1 MAGARPASRPN
12 SGALLSVPGETPR
25 IPPQPRMPRAGHRD
39 RSTASINHRHR
50 KIPPAFA
57 SNHLRSIRHY
67 GIRMESERRRIGEVL
82 RSIQLAAQ
90 FAKPPNQDAFEL
102 ESGFTLGSASNGI
115 NPPAEPVI
123 LQIGTFATTI
133 PPGSF
138 TKIPGAF
145 GMFTFAGVIDGV
157 TLHMLI
163 IYPTGTKRYAL

>member
-1 MAGARPASRPN
+1 
-12 SGALLSVPGETPR
+12 
-25 IPPQPRMPRAGHRD
+25 
-39 RSTASINHRHR
+39 
-50 KIPPAFA
+50 
-57 SNHLRSIRHY
+57 
-67 GIRMESERRRIGEVL
+67 MESERRRIGEVL
-82 RSIQLAAQ
+82 RSIRLAAQ
-90 FAKPPNQDAFEL
+90 FGKPPNQDAFEL

-163 IYPTGTKRYAL
+163 IYPTGTKRYALVAAAQNANLTGTVNPVTVRVSIGVASGTAPGHGPGYSRGGCSIERGSLGPLAQPNAPSGQSFTSIAT